1 MLQQGLSE
9 SLMGRFE
16 ATYLGHWSLCEMK
29 EAFDITADEYVWYG
43 GYPIAIFLKD
53 DLDRWRAYVRDAM
66 LRPVSLKTCLCS
78 PE

>member
-53 DLDRWRAYVRDAM
+53 DLDR
-66 LRPVSLKTCLCS
+66 
-78 PE
+78 